1 MEKLREK
8 KDIRSLL
15 VLKQR
20 KSKVNLPRRSRIEKL
35 KVMINNEDYINEAI
49 QKLANSLTSG
59 LMK

>member
-1 MEKLREK
+1 MESIKEKIHSYGLLLIKEK
-8 KDIRSLL
+8 KGKSS
-15 VLKQR
+15 KPR
-20 KSKVNLPRRSRIEKL
+20 KTRIEQL

>member
-8 KDIRSLL
+8 KEIGNLL
-15 VLKQR
+15 VRKQR
-20 KSKVNLPRRSRIEKL
+20 KSNVNLPRRSRIEKL